1 LLLYRSAY
9 AASKHAL
16 QAFSDSLRAEVSHHN
31 IDVTVINPEYMKTNL
46 SLNALTGSGNTYGL
60 MDPTTENGLDPN
72 EAAGQVIAAI
82 KSRKQE
88 VMLCS
93 LFKQFAILLRA
104 MFPAIFFWFMVRRA
118 NKLKKQ
124 I

>member
-1 LLLYRSAY
+1 
-9 AASKHAL
+9 
-16 QAFSDSLRAEVSHHN
+16 
-31 IDVTVINPEYMKTNL
+31 
-46 SLNALTGSGNTYGL
+46 

-72 EAAGQVIAAI
+72 EAARQVIAAI

-93 LFKQFAILLRA
+93 LFNKFVIFIRA
-104 MFPAIFFWFMVRRA
+104 LFPAFFFWAMVRRA

>member
-1 LLLYRSAY
+1 MLLYRSAY
-9 AASKHAL
+9 SASKHAL
-16 QAFSDSLRAEVSHHN
+16 QAFSDTLRAEVRHHN
-31 IDVTVINPEYMKTNL
+31 IDVTVINPGYMRTNL
-46 SLNALTGSGNTYGL
+46 SLNALTGSGNTYGH

-72 EAAGQVIAAI
+72 EAARQVIAAI

-93 LFKQFAILLRA
+93 LFNKFVIFIRA
-104 MFPAIFFWFMVRRA
+104 LFPAFFFWAMVRRA